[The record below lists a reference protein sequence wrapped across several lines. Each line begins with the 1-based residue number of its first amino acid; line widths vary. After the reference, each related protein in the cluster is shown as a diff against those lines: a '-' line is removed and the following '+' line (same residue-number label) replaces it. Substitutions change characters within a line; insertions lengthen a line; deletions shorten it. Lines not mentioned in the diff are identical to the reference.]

1 MSIFYVAGDIT
12 TKTTTIHTTSTTAVE
27 TTTTRP
33 IELSEPSTLLEL
45 EGSGVVPSSV
55 DIDQGVGDKS
65 NNVLHDII
73 TPATKTQGLP
83 TEKLYHPEHGLIGLT
98 KEAIEIIQ
106 DNLKGSLATDR
117 TLDISGNSQQIVG
130 ENTTQ
135 NEFITT
141 SYQTTTPVTIIDN
154 NIKQDSHESDRTIVL
169 LNKNSHHVLATPP
182 SLQSKRIYTTRSKG
196 TISRIMPPA
205 TAISS
210 TRSNRI
216 PEGFTMATPVGQGR
230 TTTISNEILQ
240 GLAAYSLRPITEDQA
255 QIMSNYILRDVPAQT
270 CKIFIYIFV
279 ICIC

>member
-1 MSIFYVAGDIT
+1 M
-12 TKTTTIHTTSTTAVE
+12 TTTVPTTSTTTID

-33 IELSEPSTLLEL
+33 IELSEPSTFLEL
-45 EGSGVVPSSV
+45 EGSGLIPSSV

-73 TPATKTQGLP
+73 TPTTKTQGIP

-106 DNLKGSLATDR
+106 DNMKGSLDTDR
-117 TLDISGNSQQIVG
+117 TLDISGNSQQIVR

-135 NEFITT
+135 NRFITT

-154 NIKQDSHESDRTIVL
+154 NVKENSHESDRTIVL
-169 LNKNSHHVLATPP
+169 SKKNSHHVLATPP
-182 SLQSKRIYTTRSKG
+182 DLQNMRIYTTRSTG
-196 TISRIMPPA
+196 TISRVMPTA
-205 TAISS
+205 KAISS

-216 PEGFTMATPVGQGR
+216 PEGFTMATPIGQGR
-230 TTTISNEILQ
+230 TTTIPYEILQ
-240 GLAAYSLRPITEDQA
+240 GLAAYSIRPITQDQA

-270 CKIFIYIFV
+270 CKIFIYPFV
-279 ICIC
+279 IYTCYC